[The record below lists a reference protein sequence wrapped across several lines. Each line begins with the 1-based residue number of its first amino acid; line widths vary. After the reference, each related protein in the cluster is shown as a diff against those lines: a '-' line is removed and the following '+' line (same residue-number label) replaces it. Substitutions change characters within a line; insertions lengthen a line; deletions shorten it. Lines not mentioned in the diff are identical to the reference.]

1 MHHSLLPA
9 CPLRGKIKVVKLNY
23 RLGSCW
29 QTLERKILAGISR
42 KEAVADS
49 GAKAGIS
56 ETLDPHS
63 DVQAL
68 KPEVAA
74 HIWWFS
80 FHLAQAATAGLNL
93 CSLEWAQVEWNRGG
107 TPELYNGE
115 FTCVL
120 VKLSQ
125 GLIHSHWQKQAS
137 GWEWIDFRRALGFP
151 SAWWGQP
158 MLPGSVGSQQSL
170 RQAQAKE
177 TGSCWGECSA
187 SAHFTPKPRV
197 QATGHELAKATQPF
211 SCWRPENQ
219 QGAGA
224 AQGDTATSHGAVVS
238 EVICQRLLGLQP
250 HQTFWW
256 CIAPPL
262 QHISLVCWWFIRC

>member
-1 MHHSLLPA
+1 M
-9 CPLRGKIKVVKLNY
+9 VKLNY

-107 TPELYNGE
+107 KPELRNGE
-115 FTCVL
+115 LACVL

-125 GLIHSHWQKQAS
+125 GLIHNHWQKQAS
-137 GWEWIDFRRALGFP
+137 GWEWIDFRIALGFP

-158 MLPGSVGSQQSL
+158 TLPGSVGSQQSL
-170 RQAQAKE
+170 RQALRQRRQGAVGVNALLLPISHPNPEYRPQAM
-177 TGSCWGECSA
+177 SW
-187 SAHFTPKPRV
+187 PKPPSLSHAKDLRTSKELLLGQHRV
-197 QATGHELAKATQPF
+197 TQLPAVEPWFQKLSAKDCLDYRHIKPSDDVLPPSPAHIASLLVIYMVLTDWATG
-211 SCWRPENQ
+211 
-219 QGAGA
+219 
-224 AQGDTATSHGAVVS
+224 VS
-238 EVICQRLLGLQP
+238 FMC
-250 HQTFWW
+250 
-256 CIAPPL
+256 
-262 QHISLVCWWFIRC
+262 

>member
-1 MHHSLLPA
+1 M
-9 CPLRGKIKVVKLNY
+9 VKLNY

-56 ETLDPHS
+56 ETLDHNS

-68 KPEVAA
+68 KAA

-107 TPELYNGE
+107 KPELYNGE

-151 SAWWGQP
+151 SAWWGQLT
-158 MLPGSVGSQQSL
+158 LPGSVGSQQSL

-177 TGSCWGECSA
+177 TGSCWGECFCPFHTQTQS
-187 SAHFTPKPRV
+187 
-197 QATGHELAKATQPF
+197 TGHRPWAGQSHPAFLMLKTWEPARSCSWGSTGWHSYQPWSRGF
-211 SCWRPENQ
+211 RSYLPKIAWTT
-219 QGAGA
+219 
-224 AQGDTATSHGAVVS
+224 DTSN
-238 EVICQRLLGLQP
+238 LLMMY
-250 HQTFWW
+250 
-256 CIAPPL
+256 CPPL